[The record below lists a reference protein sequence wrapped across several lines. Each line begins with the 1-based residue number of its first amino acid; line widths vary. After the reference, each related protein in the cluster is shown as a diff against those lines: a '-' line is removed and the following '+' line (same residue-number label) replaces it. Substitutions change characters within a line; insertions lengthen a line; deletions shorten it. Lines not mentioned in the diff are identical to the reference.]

1 MIDKYEKGKI
11 SIKSWANVRS
21 NLACAIGEATR
32 RGMIKEADQEK
43 LLLLFEKAVQFTF
56 AEELEDYDLAL
67 SALAEIS
74 QAGIFTNK
82 SEMAL
87 KAMNHIAYRPRKT
100 TLEIKDIE
108 L

>member
-1 MIDKYEKGKI
+1 
-11 SIKSWANVRS
+11 
-21 NLACAIGEATR
+21 
-32 RGMIKEADQEK
+32 MIKEADQEK
-43 LLLLFEKAVQFTF
+43 LLFLFEKTIQFTF

-67 SALAEIS
+67 VTLAEIS
-74 QAGIFTNK
+74 QTGIFTNK

-87 KAMNHIAYRPRKT
+87 KTMKHIAYRSRKT